1 MLYTDQ
7 HISGS
12 HTLVNEKKVVTMF
25 DFDLPKIRHSL
36 GQAALQDPYPAWFV
50 DTRGVIYAAN
60 LMAFWLWD
68 TLRPGEPMR
77 PDALLGN
84 SIFNVLADN
93 IGRIPVDEN
102 VEFFTKRSAIVKRL
116 YARSKSPLYT
126 SFIAAMKA
134 NPRLTQI
141 YESATLTADRK
152 WEYPLRILHPGQR
165 TSPAL
170 LELQVTNFCLEGD
183 NGALAVYVPTS
194 ATSPVIE
201 AQYSL
206 LVTSHSG
213 DRVYHLPKQME
224 RIKMENDQLLTNLQN
239 YACSY
244 YPTLIQDTLWYIIEE
259 NRAHQLLVGGSVKNT
274 HFFELFFAPQLKEWL
289 GPIQETSAP
298 RAIRYFDKFTGEFQR
313 EDHELHGQYEQVMRR
328 LLQLQDFRD
337 VLDVSRKLTI
347 YLNMPTSYD
356 ETFYTCRVL
365 LPYPFSPSI
374 ALQFRSMVK
383 CIYPQVYVHA
393 DTRHYQLTLVPE
405 NNETDAALILLHLA
419 STASELT
426 ASGNTAQK
434 QFLWGLT
441 VTKTIEE
448 GLTGKNGEDTQ
459 WEPEAAF
466 RRIGREVN
474 MKLGSLPVNATEEII
489 TELRVIVEVLDRKR
503 VVEKGALLFA
513 LERLAS
519 RSNCL
524 EHLSKFLAKE
534 LEIHKRV
541 GD

>member
-7 HISGS
+7 HVSDP
-12 HTLVNEKKVVTMF
+12 HTLVNEMKVVTMF
-25 DFDLPKIRHSL
+25 DFDLPRVRNSL

-68 TLRPGEPMR
+68 TLRPGEAIR

-84 SIFNVLADN
+84 SIFDVLVDN
-93 IGRIPVDEN
+93 IERIPVDEN
-102 VEFFTKRSAIVKRL
+102 IEFFTKRSAIVKSL
-116 YARSKSPLYT
+116 DARAKLPLST
-126 SFIAAMKA
+126 SFVAAMKA
-134 NPRLTQI
+134 NPRLARI
-141 YESATLTADRK
+141 YESATLNTDRK
-152 WEYPLRILHPGQR
+152 WEYPLRIMPSGQK
-165 TSPAL
+165 TSPEL
-170 LELQVTNFCLEGD
+170 LELQVTNFRLEGD
-183 NGALAVYVPTS
+183 NGFLAVYVPTS
-194 ATSPVIE
+194 ATLPVVE

-206 LVTSHSG
+206 LVKGHRG
-213 DRVYHLPKQME
+213 DRVYHLPRQME
-224 RIKMENDQLLTNLQN
+224 RTRMENDQLLTSLQN
-239 YACSY
+239 YACPY
-244 YPTLIQDTLWYIIEE
+244 YPTLIQDTLWYIVEE
-259 NRAHQLLVGGSVKNT
+259 NKAHQLLVGGSVKDI

-298 RAIRYFDKFTGEFQR
+298 RAVRYFDKFTAEFQR
-313 EDHELHGQYEQVMRR
+313 ENHELHGKYEQVMQR
-328 LLQLQDFRD
+328 LMQLPDFRN
-337 VLDVSRKLTI
+337 VLAVSRKLTI

-356 ETFYTCRVL
+356 ETFYSCRVL

-383 CIYPQVYVHA
+383 CLYPQGYVHA

-419 STASELT
+419 STATGLT
-426 ASGNTAQK
+426 GDGNIAQK
-434 QFLWGLT
+434 QFRWGLT
-441 VTKTIEE
+441 AIRTIEE
-448 GLTGKNGEDTQ
+448 GLTGKNGENAQ
-459 WEPEAAF
+459 WEPETAF
-466 RRIGREVN
+466 RRIGREVD
-474 MKLGSLPVNATEEII
+474 MKFASLPGSETEEII
-489 TELRVIVEVLDRKR
+489 TELRVTVEVLDRKR

-513 LERLAS
+513 LERLTS

-524 EHLSKFLAKE
+524 EHLSKFLNKE